1 MGVNQ
6 NYNKE
11 KPEFANKALNE
22 NIIIGYIEIKESNQ
36 KYRIINSYENVKREE
51 PKKSI
56 LNIYNKSKK
65 NEKEIKNCEIFI
77 NENKIKFD
85 YFYNFETEG
94 KYIIK
99 YVFKNLINLTNYMFY
114 DCNKIESLDLSN
126 FNTKNVTKLEYKFHN

>member
-6 NYNKE
+6 NDNKE
-11 KPEFANKALNE
+11 KKNANKALNE

-85 YFYNFETEG
+85 NFYNFETEG

-126 FNTKNVTKLEYKFHN
+126 FNTKNVTKLEYMFHN